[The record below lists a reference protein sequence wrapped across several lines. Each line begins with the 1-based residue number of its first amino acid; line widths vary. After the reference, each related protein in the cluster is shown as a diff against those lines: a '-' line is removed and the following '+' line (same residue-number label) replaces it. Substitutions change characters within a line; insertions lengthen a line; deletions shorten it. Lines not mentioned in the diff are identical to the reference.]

1 MTDEK
6 KKEFTLRITQANRS
20 RLLIILYEMTESYID
35 DAVYALSDGDETGFK
50 ESICSVRGCVN
61 ELMNTLDYRY
71 SPSMQLLELYVYI
84 SRNLITADIHKDG
97 NVLDEIKDIIVKLH
111 GAYSEAAKAD
121 TSSSLVD
128 HAQQVYAGLTY
139 GKKDLNENVVTSG
152 TGCEFNA

>member
-20 RLLIILYEMTESYID
+20 GLLIILYEMTESYID
-35 DAVYALSDGDETGFK
+35 DAIAALKDGDDTSFK

-84 SRNLITADIHKDG
+84 SRNLITADIHKDDRM
-97 NVLDEIKDIIVKLH
+97 LSEIKGIIVKLH
-111 GAYSEAAKAD
+111 DAYSEAAKED
-121 TSSSLVD
+121 SSSPLVD